1 MRRAA
6 LGSICMRRSSIVQRR
21 AGTLAVVLFA
31 HAALAGAP
39 DGRSLYASCVA
50 CHGKQGEGLAAV
62 KAPAIAG
69 LESWYVDRQLK
80 NFAAGLRGAVAGD
93 AEGATMRA
101 AASVLKNDAE
111 RAAVAAYVAGLA
123 TRRSARVEP
132 TSAAGATNGRNY
144 FNALCSACH
153 GANGRG
159 NQQLGAPRLAG
170 ASPDYLARQFAAF
183 KSGRRG
189 GHPDDKL
196 GTQMRAIA
204 AMLPDSRT
212 EADVITYAAGL
223 PP

>member
-1 MRRAA
+1 MPRSSVSQGLARFLAAA
-6 LGSICMRRSSIVQRR
+6 L
-21 AGTLAVVLFA
+21 LANV
-31 HAALAGAP
+31 ALAAAGVP
-39 DGRSLYASCVA
+39 DGRSMYASCVA
-50 CHGKQGEGLAAV
+50 CHGKQGEGLTAV

-69 LESWYVDRQLK
+69 LESWYMDRQLK
-80 NFAAGLRGAVAGD
+80 NFATGVRGVAAGD
-93 AEGATMRA
+93 ADGAVMRA
-101 AASVLKNDAE
+101 AAAILKSDAE

-123 TRRSARVEP
+123 PRPSAKSAPPIAARV
-132 TSAAGATNGRNY
+132 TNGRNY

-189 GHPDDKL
+189 SHPDDKL

-204 AMLPDSRT
+204 AMLPDSGT
-212 EADVITYAAGL
+212 EQDVIAYAAGL

>member
-1 MRRAA
+1 
-6 LGSICMRRSSIVQRR
+6 MRRSSISHRHSAILV
-21 AGTLAVVLFA
+21 ATLFA
-31 HAALAGAP
+31 HAALAVAGVP
-39 DGRSLYASCVA
+39 DGRSLYTSCVA

-80 NFAAGLRGAVAGD
+80 NFATGLRGNVAGD
-93 AEGATMRA
+93 VEGATMRA
-101 AASVLKNDAE
+101 AAALLKSDAE
-111 RAAVAAYVAGLA
+111 RAAVAAYVAAFAPRRAAQPASSNA
-123 TRRSARVEP
+123 TGE
-132 TSAAGATNGRNY
+132 TNGRNY

-159 NQQLGAPRLAG
+159 NKQLGAPRLAG

-189 GHPDDKL
+189 SHPDDKL

-212 EADVITYAAGL
+212 EQDVIAYAAGL